1 MRNIWQS
8 NHSKHS
14 ELIIWKSQ
22 TELHF
27 IFLSSIVGNSFKMPY
42 TLPNKYI
49 LTELLVLFLLF
60 LFSLFLSLHP
70 IWYKSLLDVIL
81 CNTWTS
87 NKYSVLKWPQN
98 PLLFW
103 YKGEFLL
110 RIFSFISHNV
120 ILLAQPQQVSSLQ

>member
-1 MRNIWQS
+1 MAVKPLKTFWINNVKVSNWKASFHISPFDGWNFETVWKWPSLYQINIFCPSYWS
-8 NHSKHS
+8 CFYCSS
-14 ELIIWKSQ
+14 S
-22 TELHF
+22 
-27 IFLSSIVGNSFKMPY
+27 LS
-42 TLPNKYI
+42 
-49 LTELLVLFLLF
+49 
-60 LFSLFLSLHP
+60 LSLHP

-87 NKYSVLKWPQN
+87 NKYSGPKWPQN

-120 ILLAQPQQVSSLQ
+120 ILFAHLNKYPHIY